1 MATQQIREELHEYID
16 TVDEKKLEAIYLV
29 LKDNIN
35 SGYSYNPD
43 ELAEI
48 YHRRNRFINNEEEV
62 LTTEKLINFVHQN
75 KL

>member
-1 MATQQIREELHEYID
+1 MATPQIREELHEYID
-16 TVDEKKLEAIYLV
+16 IVDEKKLEAIYLI

-35 SGYSYNPD
+35 SDYSYSSD

-48 YHRRNRFINNEEEV
+48 YLRRSRFINGEEEV
-62 LTTEKLINFVHQN
+62 LTTEELINFVHRN

>member
-1 MATQQIREELHEYID
+1 MATTQIREELHEYID

-29 LKDNIN
+29 LRDNIN
-35 SGYSYNPD
+35 SDYSYNSD

-48 YHRRNRFINNEEEV
+48 YLRRDRFIKGEEKS
-62 LTTEKLINFVHQN
+62 LTTEELINFVHQN

>member
-1 MATQQIREELHEYID
+1 MATAQIREELHEYID

-29 LKDNIN
+29 LRDNFN
-35 SGYSYNPD
+35 SDYAYNSD

-48 YHRRNRFINNEEEV
+48 YLRRDRFIKGEEKS
-62 LTTEKLINFVHQN
+62 LTTEELINFVQQK

>member
-1 MATQQIREELHEYID
+1 MATSQIREELHEYID
-16 TVDEKKLEAIYLV
+16 SVDEKKLEAIYLV

-43 ELAEI
+43 ELSEI
-48 YHRRNRFINNEEEV
+48 YSRRNRFINGDEEV
-62 LTTEKLINFVHQN
+62 LTTEELVNFVHQN

>member
-1 MATQQIREELHEYID
+1 MVTTQIREELHEYID

-29 LKDNIN
+29 LRDNIN
-35 SGYSYNPD
+35 SDYSYNSD

-48 YHRRNRFINNEEEV
+48 YLRRDRFIKGEEKS
-62 LTTEKLINFVHQN
+62 LTTEELINFVQQN